1 MQKFTTA
8 LANNGTLRKIN
19 STNRWVVQEPFVWYI
34 DYFDHSKWEVVIP
47 AGYGTDFGTIPR
59 LLQIFFNPTAHL
71 AYVLHDYLYEHQTF
85 TREEC
90 DLILVDALLAE
101 WMNKAWVLLVWLSV
115 RAFGWFYY

>member
-8 LANNGTLRKIN
+8 SLANNGTLRKIN

-34 DYFDHSKWEVVIP
+34 DYYDHSKGEVVIP

-59 LLQIFFNPTAHL
+59 PFQIFFNPTAHL
-71 AYVLHDYLYEHQTF
+71 SYVLHDYLYEHQTF
-85 TREEC
+85 SREEC

-101 WMNKAWVLLVWLSV
+101 
-115 RAFGWFYY
+115 

>member
-34 DYFDHSKWEVVIP
+34 DYFDHSKGEVVIP

-59 LLQIFFNPTAHL
+59 PFQIFFNPTAHL
-71 AYVLHDYLYEHQTF
+71 AYVLHDYIYEYKKF
-85 TREEC
+85 SREEC
-90 DLILVDALLAE
+90 DLILVDALLVE
-101 WMNKAWVLLVWLSV
+101 
-115 RAFGWFYY
+115 